1 MISTNFQTCTEI
13 ENSSLK
19 LTRIQMRKDN
29 NFVVPLCR
37 FYYTAASCVGNNLNI
52 LPRSPCAACACIK
65 MSAMKHTVHHVYL
78 HEYTQYE
85 HGILHIFTSSSDGE
99 MPVPWQEP
107 EIPVVLLPS
116 VGSAYEQECQ
126 LPAFVR
132 PSIGLS
138 AGSYP
143 CDPAVFLGGGGT

>member
-1 MISTNFQTCTEI
+1 MISTNFQLCTEI
-13 ENSSLK
+13 EDSSLK
-19 LTRIQMRKDN
+19 LTRIQTRKNN

-37 FYYTAASCVGNNLNI
+37 FYYTAASCVGSNLNI
-52 LPRSPCAACACIK
+52 LPRSPCAACAFIK

-85 HGILHIFTSSSDGE
+85 HGILHIFTSSSDRE

-116 VGSAYEQECQ
+116 VGVRARVPASCVRAAWCRRRVEAEQYIARIC
-126 LPAFVR
+126 LK
-132 PSIGLS
+132 S
-138 AGSYP
+138 
-143 CDPAVFLGGGGT
+143 

>member
-1 MISTNFQTCTEI
+1 MISTNFQICTEI
-13 ENSSLK
+13 EDSSLK
-19 LTRIQMRKDN
+19 LTRIQTRKDN

-52 LPRSPCAACACIK
+52 LSRSPCAACAFIK

-85 HGILHIFTSSSDGE
+85 HGILHIFTSSSDRE

-116 VGSAYEQECQ
+116 VGVRARVPASCVRAAWCRRRVEAEQYLARIC
-126 LPAFVR
+126 PK
-132 PSIGLS
+132 S
-138 AGSYP
+138 
-143 CDPAVFLGGGGT
+143 

>member
-1 MISTNFQTCTEI
+1 MISTNVQTCTEI
-13 ENSSLK
+13 EDSSLK
-19 LTRIQMRKDN
+19 LTRLQMRKDN

-52 LPRSPCAACACIK
+52 LPRSPCAACEFIK

-85 HGILHIFTSSSDGE
+85 HGILHIFTSSSDRE

-116 VGSAYEQECQ
+116 VG
-126 LPAFVR
+126 VR
-132 PSIGLS
+132 PRV
-138 AGSYP
+138 
-143 CDPAVFLGGGGT
+143 PASCVLAAWCRHRVEAEQYLARLCINS